1 MVSARDRRASCQ
13 KRGKQKNYFRS
24 DIHPKMAGLIE
35 IDSFVHK
42 YKQLLSNG
50 FKASLY
56 LEADQ
61 GDVHVTFKASLG
73 LLSIQEKLLNG
84 YGSHSPRKRN
94 LSYLRRQERRR
105 KLRQNNNARAEKAPS
120 ATDSEN
126 SVNDVLKSGNICAN
140 AEEVF
145 ETKAVEANHCVIN
158 FGDKEDKQSVLDELK
173 TEEVQ
178 YEVNI
183 DVQEKVK
190 NFDVIEAVEVNF
202 DGGLNDL
209 NIEPED
215 PSRYIL
221 VHKLNE
227 VAYETE
233 DKMKWKSCTY
243 KILVKNVDAALN
255 VIESWKKAHNF
266 DDLAFRSAERD
277 EKQVKIRDIRKIH

>member
-1 MVSARDRRASCQ
+1 M
-13 KRGKQKNYFRS
+13 
-24 DIHPKMAGLIE
+24 
-35 IDSFVHK
+35 DSKPHCIWK
-42 YKQLLSNG
+42 L
-50 FKASLY
+50 
-56 LEADQ
+56 ADQ

-73 LLSIQEKLLNG
+73 LLSVQEKLLNG
-84 YGSHSPRKRN
+84 NGSHSPRKRN

-145 ETKAVEANHCVIN
+145 ETAAVEANHCVIN

-190 NFDVIEAVEVNF
+190 NSDVIEAVEVNF